1 MEVHTLGLM
10 QALIERGHG
19 IELVANRFD
28 WYDAIVRER
37 GWQDRV
43 RIIHTDLGGI
53 LYGDRTNRRAWRQV
67 LQGLKSETLLFP
79 KGNNNYGQ
87 LGFLRECRRV
97 FRNIVF
103 IEHLEPRDRPS
114 GKSRRR
120 LVPALGLWWHKR
132 RLLSAIGARYADR
145 IIAVSDKV
153 RQRLVDDI
161 WYPKEKVTVV
171 RNGVP
176 WREFGRNQER
186 GLAVRERHQVSP
198 HAFVFGMLSR
208 LSDEK
213 GIDTALLAF
222 RLLVERHPD
231 LPAQLVIAGEG
242 YAAEKLK
249 NLTTDLRLQ
258 DRVTFV
264 GFIAKPE
271 EILSAFDVILFSSRR
286 EGLPLG
292 LLQGMAAGCIPIVTR
307 ISGMPEA
314 VDSSD
319 VGWVVA
325 PENPEELSGAMAA
338 VLALD
343 RVSVAK
349 MRRTVIRRI
358 QQHFDVAESN
368 RRILEFLE
376 S

>member
-1 MEVHTLGLM
+1 
-10 QALIERGHG
+10 
-19 IELVANRFD
+19 
-28 WYDAIVRER
+28 
-37 GWQDRV
+37 
-43 RIIHTDLGGI
+43 
-53 LYGDRTNRRAWRQV
+53 
-67 LQGLKSETLLFP
+67 
-79 KGNNNYGQ
+79 
-87 LGFLRECRRV
+87 
-97 FRNIVF
+97 
-103 IEHLEPRDRPS
+103 
-114 GKSRRR
+114 
-120 LVPALGLWWHKR
+120 
-132 RLLSAIGARYADR
+132 
-145 IIAVSDKV
+145 
-153 RQRLVDDI
+153 
-161 WYPKEKVTVV
+161 
-171 RNGVP
+171 
-176 WREFGRNQER
+176 
-186 GLAVRERHQVSP
+186 
-198 HAFVFGMLSR
+198 MLSR

-249 NLTTDLRLQ
+249 NLTTDLGLQ

-349 MRRTVIRRI
+349 MRRAVIRRI
-358 QQHFDVAESN
+358 QQHFDVADSN